1 MTATMEISSPPTE
14 LDAAID
20 RATEALVAKQAPGG
34 WWVGELQGDSILES
48 EYLLLKWILGQ
59 EADPDLPQIA
69 NFLRRLQNADGGWSL
84 YPGGPADLSGTVK
97 AYFALKV
104 MGDDPNAEHMRRAR
118 EIVLSL
124 GGAEKCNSFTKF

>member
-1 MTATMEISSPPTE
+1 MTATMEISSPPTQ

-20 RATEALVAKQAPGG
+20 RATEALLAKQAPGG

-69 NFLRRLQNADGGWSL
+69 NFLRRRKNVTRSRASISPVWGRSVLIPVRA
-84 YPGGPADLSGTVK
+84 
-97 AYFALKV
+97 F
-104 MGDDPNAEHMRRAR
+104 RRR
-118 EIVLSL
+118 
-124 GGAEKCNSFTKF
+124 SFSCRNGFISICTTSRHGRG